1 MSSSISFAAFS
12 RPPPGYTPPPFPGL
26 YWPPQVPVLHG
37 SLYHLY
43 DIWRFTMLW
52 TVILY
57 AIFHVGAALIAL
69 FVQLAFSGRPEY
81 WRYLWTIPVVYGIS
95 AGAEALFAGSFVGLM
110 YVLSTVLYKWLLTK
124 QHRRGILGG
133 PVLDVDVDPVHLG
146 LGQCPDHSHFVLF
159 HPGRSLVFGCLFIS
173 ISPAGG

>member
-1 MSSSISFAAFS
+1 MSSYSSISFAEFS
-12 RPPPGYTPPPFPGL
+12 RPPPGYTAPPFPGL

-57 AIFHVGAALIAL
+57 AIFHIGAALIAL
-69 FVQLAFSGRPEY
+69 FVQLVFTGRPEY

-95 AGAEALFAGSFVGLM
+95 AGAEALFAGSFVGLIIGAAYSAGPFWM
-110 YVLSTVLYKWLLTK
+110 STWIPFIWGWVNVLI
-124 QHRRGILGG
+124 ILISSFSIQGG
-133 PVLDVDVDPVHLG
+133 L
-146 LGQCPDHSHFVLF
+146 
-159 HPGRSLVFGCLFIS
+159 
-173 ISPAGG
+173 